1 VDFLLRRAQIVELQG
16 GPGWAGPVDVLV
28 EAGRIRDI
36 DHDLPRPPGFPEIDA
51 GERWLIPGLWD
62 QHTHLRMWTSASGR
76 LDLAGTR
83 SADEAMARLRGR
95 LAAEPGQPVI
105 GYGHRPATWPVQPSV
120 ALLDEVA
127 PDVPVVLVSGDAHH
141 GWLNST
147 ALSVL
152 GLAPR
157 DDVLVE
163 AEWYVVYP
171 RIGELTG
178 DETTDGATDEAF
190 LRMERDAAAK
200 GVVGVLELEYG
211 EPFDAWP
218 SRWYAGVDLLR
229 IRRGVYA
236 DGLDAVIAAG
246 LRTGDPLVAEHD
258 PDLSLLTMGPLKI
271 ISDGS
276 LNTRTAWCEHPYA
289 DGSGSGAPNQSPA
302 ELRELM
308 ARATEHGLQTAV
320 HAIGDA
326 ACHDVLAAYAETG
339 ARGSIEHAQLM
350 TRRDVTSMA
359 RLDVVASVQP
369 AHLLDDR
376 DITELIWPDRADRC
390 FALRWMLDDGVR
402 LAMGSDAPVSPLDPW
417 LAMAAAVHRSA
428 DERPPWHPEQALT
441 PREALA
447 ASVDGQ
453 GSVHAGA
460 RADLVL
466 LDADPL
472 DDSGTT
478 QEQAARLRSMP
489 VAATWVAGRLTH
501 GDADFGA

>member
-1 VDFLLRRAQIVELQG
+1 MDFLLRSARIVELTG

-28 EAGRIRDI
+28 EAGRVRDI
-36 DHDLPRPPGFPEIDA
+36 DHDLPRPPGIPEIDA
-51 GERWLIPGLWD
+51 EGRWLIPGLWD
-62 QHTHLRMWTSASGR
+62 MHTHLRMWTAASGR

-83 SADEAMARLRGR
+83 SAAEALSRLRAR
-95 LAAEPGQPVI
+95 LAAAPGEPVI

-141 GWLNST
+141 GWLNSR
-147 ALSVL
+147 ALEAL

-171 RIGELTG
+171 RIAELAG
-178 DETTDGATDEAF
+178 DEASPDAY
-190 LRMERDAAAK
+190 LRMEQDAAAK

-211 EPFDAWP
+211 EAFGAWP
-218 SRWYAGVDLLR
+218 ERIAGGVDLLR
-229 IRRGVYA
+229 VRRGVYA
-236 DGLDAVIAAG
+236 DGLDAVIEAG
-246 LRTGDPLVAEHD
+246 LRTGDALAPG
-258 PDLSLLTMGPLKI
+258 PDHVEDLLTMGPLKI

-289 DGSGSGAPNQSPA
+289 GGTGGSGSGAPNQTPA
-302 ELRELM
+302 ELRALM
-308 ARATEHGLQTAV
+308 TRATEHGLRTAV

-326 ACHDVLAAYAETG
+326 ACHDVVAAYAETG
-339 ARGSIEHAQLM
+339 AQGSIEHAQLM
-350 TRRDVTSMA
+350 TRRDVTEMA
-359 RLDVVASVQP
+359 RLGIVASVQP

-390 FALRWMLDDGVR
+390 FPLRWMLDDGAQ

-417 LAMAAAVHRSA
+417 LAIAAAVHRSA
-428 DERPPWHPEQALT
+428 DERPAWHPEQALS

-447 ASVDGQ
+447 ASIDGQ
-453 GSVHAGA
+453 GPVHAGA
-460 RADLVL
+460 PADLAL

-472 DDSGTT
+472 DGSGSPE
-478 QEQAARLRSMP
+478 EQAARLRSMP
-489 VAATWVAGRLTH
+489 VAATWVAGRLTN
-501 GDADFGA
+501 GDEDLAG